1 MSEQLYR
8 WSNQSNGA
16 WVDTEDMRQELIEDG
31 VLVPVERCE
40 HGEIDKHRL
49 GYFDTLEG
57 GFMGEWCPGSPTLAV
72 PSMMNVDGVTW
83 GYAPDEAASNG
94 E

>member
-31 VLVPVERCE
+31 VLVPVERSE
-40 HGEIDKHRL
+40 TIIEIVNERTVLSSGIDLGPGYPPLKVRHSCPDLEEGLYRL
-49 GYFDTLEG
+49 VEV
-57 GFMGEWCPGSPTLAV
+57 S
-72 PSMMNVDGVTW
+72 
-83 GYAPDEAASNG
+83 DE
-94 E
+94 